1 MPKTAKGWAMFAI
14 SVIIVIM
21 VVKKVPQVNQYVGL

>member
-14 SVIIVIM
+14 SVIIVLV
-21 VVKKVPQVNQYVGL
+21 VVKKVPQINAYVGL